1 LCRRFVESV
10 LATLVLVSIHALRS
24 FDVRPVSARSIDQGL
39 PMMIRGIA
47 ILLVSL
53 LSVPK
58 LSAQEPLQPYDA
70 RGRYRTGGIEAQ
82 ITGAFGDGRDLLF
95 AWGVLAAGGPS
106 GRWMQRTEL
115 AAGVHAGQNLVDGVM
130 LGPRVS
136 LGLAVPAWYTLLD
149 RGTRAEPYLL
159 LSGGAYGVASFE
171 EDEAKL
177 GIAPIVG
184 LGVGFRLF
192 DDEWDISLTQV
203 EVAVQQR
210 FGVAEQAP
218 QLYVRLS
225 RALPRGRGGRSS
237 ASRPGAPG
245 VPPPPRLHH

>member
-1 LCRRFVESV
+1 
-10 LATLVLVSIHALRS
+10 
-24 FDVRPVSARSIDQGL
+24 
-39 PMMIRGIA
+39 MMIRAIA

-53 LSVPK
+53 LSLP

-82 ITGAFGDGRDLLF
+82 LTGSFGGGRDLLF

-130 LGPRVS
+130 LGPRVT

-159 LSGGAYGVASFE
+159 LSGGAYGVANFE

-177 GIAPIVG
+177 GIAPTVGVG
-184 LGVGFRLF
+184 LGFRLF
-192 DDEWDISLTQV
+192 ADEWDIALTQL

-210 FGVAEQAP
+210 FGVAGQAP

-225 RALPRGRGGRSS
+225 RTLPRRRAAAS

-245 VPPPPRLHH
+245 IPPPPLHHR